1 MNVYIGIK
9 CFMCQEGYEDTK
21 KLDAT
26 GRMIVGLSIG
36 ILLFV
41 VVSMLINGLIEH
53 MVSPT

>member
-1 MNVYIGIK
+1 
-9 CFMCQEGYEDTK
+9 MCQEGYEDTK